1 MQILS
6 ALFDSAKSYFH
17 LQAKMKHQIVS
28 IQLQI
33 VPERSDSCRQG
44 WILTALVRWR
54 RAMSNTN
61 ERGRK
66 NPTDDALWDII
77 KTCLVDKFRTA
88 ASNNK
93 RTAVIETGR
102 QRPLV
107 GFCARMSTGN
117 VDWLVSWTQ
126 QCLLQTPRRSLS
138 FL

>member
-1 MQILS
+1 
-6 ALFDSAKSYFH
+6 
-17 LQAKMKHQIVS
+17 
-28 IQLQI
+28 
-33 VPERSDSCRQG
+33 
-44 WILTALVRWR
+44 
-54 RAMSNTN
+54 MSNNTN

-77 KTCLVDKFRTA
+77 KTCLVDIFRTA

>member
-1 MQILS
+1 
-6 ALFDSAKSYFH
+6 
-17 LQAKMKHQIVS
+17 
-28 IQLQI
+28 
-33 VPERSDSCRQG
+33 
-44 WILTALVRWR
+44 
-54 RAMSNTN
+54 MSNNTN

-77 KTCLVDKFRTA
+77 KTCLVDIFRTA
-88 ASNNK
+88 ATAAVGRWGIVEAELPTRAFALCHENISNNK

>member
-1 MQILS
+1 
-6 ALFDSAKSYFH
+6 
-17 LQAKMKHQIVS
+17 
-28 IQLQI
+28 
-33 VPERSDSCRQG
+33 
-44 WILTALVRWR
+44 
-54 RAMSNTN
+54 MSNTN

-88 ASNNK
+88 ATTAVSRLGIVKAELPTRALQYSSLLSCSWLLFFLTNDHSNNNNNK

-107 GFCARMSTGN
+107 GFCARISTGN

-138 FL
+138 FF